1 MRHKSG
7 KRDAELVRSYQ
18 SGDKTAWDALCIE
31 YEPRLAQFF
40 YNRKIGNREDVQDLA
55 QDTLLIAME
64 VIHTIREP
72 ERFNSWLF
80 TIANRRRIKWL
91 KERERRE
98 SYEPSED
105 EFVETVVVDLGP
117 EHIAV
122 NNEYFEIVMGLM
134 AQLSENQR
142 MAILLSANGM
152 KQKEIAK
159 TLKTTTDNVKVL
171 VNRGRKKLKVLLKAK
186 YPDDMV
192 DDEVMRSLLGK

>member
-7 KRDAELVRSYQ
+7 KRDAKLVRSYQ
-18 SGDKTAWDALCIE
+18 SGQKTAWDALCIE

-40 YNRKIGNREDVQDLA
+40 YNRKIGNPEDVQDLA

-64 VIHTIREP
+64 VIHTIRNP

-105 EFVETVVVDLGP
+105 EFTETAVVGLGP

-171 VNRGRKKLKVLLKAK
+171 VNRGRKKLKALLKTK

-192 DDEVMRSLLGK
+192 DDEIMRSLLGK

>member
-40 YNRKIGNREDVQDLA
+40 YNRKIGNPEDVQDLA

-64 VIHTIREP
+64 VIHTIRNP

-98 SYEPSED
+98 SYVPSED
-105 EFVETVVVDLGP
+105 EFMETAVVDLGP
-117 EHIAV
+117 DHIAV

-171 VNRGRKKLKVLLKAK
+171 VNRGRKKLKALLKTK

-192 DDEVMRSLLGK
+192 GDEVMQSLLGE